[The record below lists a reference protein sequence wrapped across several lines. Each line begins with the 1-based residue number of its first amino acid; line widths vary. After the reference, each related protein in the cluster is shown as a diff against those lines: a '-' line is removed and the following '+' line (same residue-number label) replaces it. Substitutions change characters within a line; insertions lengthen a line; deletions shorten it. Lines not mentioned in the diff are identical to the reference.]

1 MNIAAVLTDGDV
13 DGLRPGK
20 NAVFY
25 DRDGND
31 WSATVTSIVENPIS
45 LRQAFWSPY
54 KKAGRWISEKIN
66 KAASEKAAKGEG
78 TLSTI
83 TESATSK
90 PADGVNT
97 ATKAAPFDI
106 GKVAGITIAIAA
118 VGGVLTA
125 IVAVLKSLT
134 WWQWIILIVGL
145 MLVIS
150 LPSVFIA
157 WRKLRK
163 RDLGPM
169 LNANGWAINAAS
181 FVGTKFGHT
190 LTSLAKYP
198 KLTAVDAQARKK
210 ARIKRFIWC
219 LVCLIVLGCGFLY
232 FTDRLACIGLP
243 FHKEKVEAVEEAPE
257 PAAAQEAVPVAD
269 TPAADAA
276 PEGEPA

>member
-1 MNIAAVLTDGDV
+1 
-13 DGLRPGK
+13 
-20 NAVFY
+20 
-25 DRDGND
+25 
-31 WSATVTSIVENPIS
+31 
-45 LRQAFWSPY
+45 
-54 KKAGRWISEKIN
+54 
-66 KAASEKAAKGEG
+66 
-78 TLSTI
+78 
-83 TESATSK
+83 
-90 PADGVNT
+90 
-97 ATKAAPFDI
+97 
-106 GKVAGITIAIAA
+106 
-118 VGGVLTA
+118 
-125 IVAVLKSLT
+125 
-134 WWQWIILIVGL
+134 
-145 MLVIS
+145 
-150 LPSVFIA
+150 
-157 WRKLRK
+157 
-163 RDLGPM
+163 M

-257 PAAAQEAVPVAD
+257 PAAAQDAVPVAD